1 MRADERAVWAATW
14 EVFEGLRE
22 GTLDV
27 EVAGT
32 MLEALDT
39 ALGTLRASY
48 ERSAEKPTH
57 DVGDKT
63 AQLES
68 SGGEAVD

>member
-1 MRADERAVWAATW
+1 MRADERAVWAASW
-14 EVFEGLRE
+14 QVFEGLRE
-22 GTLDV
+22 GYLEV

-39 ALGTLRASY
+39 ALSTLRASY
-48 ERSAEKPTH
+48 ERSEKPTATE
-57 DVGDKT
+57 GDKT

-68 SGGEAVD
+68 SGGDAVD